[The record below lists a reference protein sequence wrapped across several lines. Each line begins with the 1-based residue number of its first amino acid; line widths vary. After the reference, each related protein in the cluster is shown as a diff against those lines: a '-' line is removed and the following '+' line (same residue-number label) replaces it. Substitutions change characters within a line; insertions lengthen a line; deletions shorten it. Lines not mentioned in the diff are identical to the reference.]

1 MTVWPALLPPAGQ
14 ERDQSD
20 QLACGGGGGGVGET
34 GGDPSY
40 SDWDN
45 IILSLSVTNL
55 MYNIITSK
63 YQTNQ

>member
-1 MTVWPALLPPAGQ
+1 MILGPALLPPA
-14 ERDQSD
+14 DQRT
-20 QLACGGGGGGVGET
+20 CGGGGGGVGET

-55 MYNIITSK
+55 MYNIITK
-63 YQTNQ
+63 HQTNQ

>member
-1 MTVWPALLPPAGQ
+1 MILGPAHLPPA
-14 ERDQSD
+14 DQR
-20 QLACGGGGGGVGET
+20 ACGGGGGGGGGGVGET

-55 MYNIITSK
+55 MYNIITK
-63 YQTNQ
+63 HQTNQ